1 MRSGGTARLCRS
13 ARHPVGGVPRFSR
26 LFLPR
31 RSGTRDPAS
40 TSAHRPPPL
49 HPQTS
54 KRHDVP
60 DLRRRATREQRG
72 RPEHPRVE
80 PPGASSARHLTH
92 VHARVRRNAAADFVA
107 FRCLRP
113 HTGLGFFVENLAKKT
128 SPCSFF
134 FRRAPPPRRP
144 PSFARLVLTFSPLFA
159 IPRVRLR
166 RTSPASATS
175 ARTKRRRSTETS
187 AKKRAPR
194 RSTRRSRR

>member
-1 MRSGGTARLCRS
+1 MESVDRWLYRSILIVSKRRRLSFYFQPPVSKNRRRTLIYCDPRLTIINSSRRNVGATRCHSRERTNAVRPFADGHARSARSNRGVGVSSEVRSGGTARLCRS
-13 ARHPVGGVPRFSR
+13 ARDPVGGVPRFSR

-31 RSGTRDPAS
+31 HSGTRDPAS

-80 PPGASSARHLTH
+80 PPGASFARHLTH

-107 FRCLRP
+107 FR
-113 HTGLGFFVENLAKKT
+113 
-128 SPCSFF
+128 
-134 FRRAPPPRRP
+134 
-144 PSFARLVLTFSPLFA
+144 
-159 IPRVRLR
+159 
-166 RTSPASATS
+166 
-175 ARTKRRRSTETS
+175 
-187 AKKRAPR
+187 
-194 RSTRRSRR
+194 